1 MKTVALMLSLFFV
14 SASGW
19 AFPISKNYAEIQ
31 KFMRDLVSQN
41 PSTTQLFTLAQSDS
55 GEMIEGL
62 RIGNGPTNNLLVA
75 THHGNEYGST
85 ELAKGFALS
94 LAASPIQGQT
104 VWIIPVL
111 NISGYNARNRY
122 EKGQDPN
129 RDYPGP
135 CGTNG
140 PFKLKSTAALAKF
153 IEDKAII
160 ASATLHTYSPAV
172 VYPWGISTHDL
183 STPYDDLFKGLV
195 KAATIESGYQTGNN
209 TEVMYPADGT
219 FEDYAF
225 WKTGAWSLLWEVGY
239 THTPSQQ
246 QVDDIVKL
254 NVPGLRRVFEQT
266 PLARAEKHEFTGKCD
281 TAMPKRIRLE

>member
-1 MKTVALMLSLFFV
+1 M
-14 SASGW
+14 
-19 AFPISKNYAEIQ
+19 Q
-31 KFMRDLVSQN
+31 DLVTQYPQN
-41 PSTTQLFTLAQSDS
+41 VELFTLGKNDQGTDIQ
-55 GEMIEGL
+55 GVK
-62 RIGNGPTNNLLVA
+62 IGNGPTNNLVVA

-85 ELAKGFALS
+85 ELAKGFMLS
-94 LAASPIQGQT
+94 IAETPIQGQT
-104 VWIIPVL
+104 IWVIPVL
-111 NISGYNARNRY
+111 NIPGYNAHSRY
-122 EKGQDPN
+122 ENGRDSN

-135 CGTNG
+135 CATSG

-153 IEDKAII
+153 LEDKAIV

-172 VYPWGISTHDL
+172 VYPWGVSATGNDL
-183 STPYDDLFKGLV
+183 KTEYEDLFKNLV

-239 THTPSQQ
+239 THVPSQKS
-246 QVDDIVKL
+246 VDDIVRV

-266 PLARAEKHEFTGKCD
+266 PLVRADKHEFTGKCS
-281 TAMPKRIRLE
+281 TLLPPRVRLE